1 MRILNRNRIAA
12 AVLAAG
18 LSLGGC
24 ASSSSSLMDAR
35 AEAPT
40 PAQAQT
46 QAQAQAQAQAQPQP
60 QTKRGTYLPVEDV
73 PARRGPSISVDE
85 QAKLKQQLIN
95 ARDRQS
101 ATVKARDKADEARDG
116 APQQK
121 AP

>member
-1 MRILNRNRIAA
+1 MRISYRNRVAV
-12 AVLAAG
+12 AVLASG

-24 ASSSSSLMDAR
+24 ASSNSSLMDAR

-40 PAQAQT
+40 PAQPQT
-46 QAQAQAQAQAQPQP
+46 QAQAQAQAN
-60 QTKRGTYLPVEDV
+60 RGTFLPVEDV